1 MSLTRR
7 VVMDGWVASRS
18 TSPLPTPPQTRV
30 IEKVGHIPVSRGGTC
45 RNSRHK
51 KQHPH
56 YNYSTLANG
65 SSTPLSYDLPHQ
77 EENIIKV

>member
-7 VVMDGWVASRS
+7 VVMDGWLQGQRLLSRR
-18 TSPLPTPPQTRV
+18 PLKPV
-30 IEKVGHIPVSRGGTC
+30 SLKKVGHIPVSRGGTC